1 MARGEGPF
9 NRMTAA
15 AVGAALL
22 LASGASS
29 ALAQDQIQLAEKRVT
44 PLQLFGSSNSN
55 SNSRREA
62 SDSVRMNNL
71 EEQLRRLNGQVEEL
85 THRLQQM
92 QDQMQ
97 RMQGDIEFRLQEL
110 ENGKGRRS
118 DATPP
123 AVPSTN
129 VAPAAQSDFQ
139 ASGQP
144 PQLLGTV
151 PADDLPADNAGSNDE
166 IGRVIGQPLDLS
178 ALARGQQSYDGDRIE
193 DDGLQN
199 QQFASVQ
206 PTSPRDAY
214 DIAYGHVLRGEY
226 DRAETSFRNFLDQ
239 YPQDP
244 LAPSAKYWLGESL
257 YSRGDYSE
265 ASQQFLALYTDYP
278 DSEKAPD
285 ALLKLGQ
292 SLVRLG
298 EAGTACATFSEML
311 SKYPQAARAV
321 RARAQSE
328 QRKAGC

>member
-1 MARGEGPF
+1 MAKGKGPF

-22 LASGASS
+22 LAPA
-29 ALAQDQIQLAEKRVT
+29 ATAVLAQDQIQLAEKRT
-44 PLQLFGSSNSN
+44 SPLQLFGSSNSN

-85 THRLQQM
+85 THRLQQL

-97 RMQGDIEFRLQEL
+97 RMQGDVDYRLQEL
-110 ENGKGRRS
+110 ESGKGRRS
-118 DATPP
+118 DASPP

-129 VAPAAQSDFQ
+129 VAPTAQSDFQ
-139 ASGQP
+139 ATNQP

-151 PADDLPADNAGSNDE
+151 PADDLPAASGSDDE

-178 ALARGQQSYDGDRIE
+178 ALARGQQSYDGDRI

-265 ASQQFLALYTDYP
+265 ASQQFLALYSDYP

-298 EAGTACATFSEML
+298 ETGTACATFGEML
-311 SKYPQAARAV
+311 SKYPNAARAV